1 MLSLILKIL
10 RDKVGEL
17 YNSINRKM
25 QPLPF
30 GDDQDYIL
38 DSDTVTVSD
47 FWKDFKKYSQSPA
60 LIGVFLCIFTS
71 QHNNKFIY
79 YYHVHF

>member
-38 DSDTVTVSD
+38 DSDTVTVSGRIL
-47 FWKDFKKYSQSPA
+47 KSIARA
-60 LIGVFLCIFTS
+60 LL
-71 QHNNKFIY
+71 
-79 YYHVHF
+79 

>member
-30 GDDQDYIL
+30 GDDLDYIL
-38 DSDTVTVSD
+38 DSDVWEDVKETLMVPQLL
-47 FWKDFKKYSQSPA
+47 KAQ
-60 LIGVFLCIFTS
+60 
-71 QHNNKFIY
+71 
-79 YYHVHF
+79 

>member
-10 RDKVGEL
+10 RDKIGEL

-38 DSDTVTVSD
+38 DSGTVTAVSYTHLTLPT
-47 FWKDFKKYSQSPA
+47 KA
-60 LIGVFLCIFTS
+60 
-71 QHNNKFIY
+71 
-79 YYHVHF
+79 

>member
-25 QPLPF
+25 QPLPL
-30 GDDQDYIL
+30 GMIRTI
-38 DSDTVTVSD
+38 S
-47 FWKDFKKYSQSPA
+47 
-60 LIGVFLCIFTS
+60 LIPTP
-71 QHNNKFIY
+71 
-79 YYHVHF
+79 

>member
-30 GDDQDYIL
+30 G
-38 DSDTVTVSD
+38 
-47 FWKDFKKYSQSPA
+47 
-60 LIGVFLCIFTS
+60 G
-71 QHNNKFIY
+71 
-79 YYHVHF
+79 